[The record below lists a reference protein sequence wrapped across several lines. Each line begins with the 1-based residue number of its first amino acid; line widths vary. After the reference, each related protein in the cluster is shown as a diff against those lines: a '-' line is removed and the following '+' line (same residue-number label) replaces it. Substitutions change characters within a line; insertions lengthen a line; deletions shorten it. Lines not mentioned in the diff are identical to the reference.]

1 METSIIIRT
10 KNEEKWVGEVLEKIF
25 TQTYRD
31 FEVIIVDSGSTD
43 MTLDIIKKFPVRLFE
58 IKPED
63 FSYPYALNFGCRQSK
78 AEKHFVFLSAH
89 SLPISKTWLGDGISG
104 FSLEENIMGVYGNVR
119 ALPDAT
125 IWEKLYFNSFWD
137 NIFNLF
143 KRRTIFKKSKMG
155 VLGFTNAIIRKD
167 LWEMHNLNENYG
179 GGGEDGE
186 WCDYWM
192 KKGFVA
198 MRDRYFSVYHSH
210 GLGLVGLAR
219 QWKHWKSTRKPFP
232 FEKQDYRK

>member
-10 KNEEKWVGEVLEKIF
+10 KNEEKWIGEVLEKLF
-25 TQTYRD
+25 DQTYKD
-31 FEVIIVDSGSTD
+31 FEIIIVDSGSTD
-43 MTLDIIKKFPVRLFE
+43 RTLKIVKNFPIRLFE
-58 IKPED
+58 INPDD
-63 FSYPYALNFGCRQSK
+63 FSFPYALNFGCRQAK
-78 AEKHFVFLSAH
+78 AEQYFLFLSAH
-89 SLPISKTWLGDGISG
+89 SVPISNTWLEDGISG
-104 FSLEENIMGVYGNVR
+104 FSLGENVMGVYGNVR

-167 LWEMHNLNENYG
+167 LWERRSLNEDYG

-186 WCDYWM
+186 WCKYWI
-192 KKGFVA
+192 KKGYVA
-198 MRDRYFSVYHSH
+198 VRDRRFSVYHSH
-210 GLGLVGLAR
+210 SLGLVGLIKQLR
-219 QWKHWKSTRKPFP
+219 HWKSNNKPRLFKKL
-232 FEKQDYRK
+232 EYRK